1 MKLHVASNS
10 INFEFKLLLLHRL
23 ISSLSNQI
31 QRETQ
36 LQFGLTHQNVCRL
49 FDHFDDRHRIY
60 LVLEFAPN
68 GTLANLLNTLAPS
81 KTLPEPLSA
90 RFLRMLA
97 AGLDYIHT
105 LGIIHR
111 DVKPENL
118 LLGPRNILKL
128 ADFGWAVPE
137 RDASACTVFCG
148 TEEYLAPEML
158 KRVRVT
164 TQLDMWAAG
173 VVLYEMLVGRTPFRG
188 ANRAETFC
196 GILRGEFATP
206 SAQLSVGARVLV
218 VALLC
223 QKPEMRLTAER
234 VWYDRWVREQ
244 GEEE

>member
-10 INFEFKLLLLHRL
+10 INFEFKLLLLHGL

-68 GTLANLLNTLAPS
+68 GTLANLLKTLAPS

-196 GILRGEFATP
+196 GILRGEFAIP
-206 SAQLSVGARVLV
+206 SQQLSVGARVLV